1 MATIDLGKIK
11 FNWQGAWSSS
21 TAYVVDDVVESGGN
35 TYVCVAAST
44 NNVPPNAT
52 YWELMAQKGTNGT
65 DADLISISGTV
76 QGDIY
81 YNNGSAI
88 ARLGAG
94 TSGQFLKTLG
104 TGANPAWADAG
115 GGLQSIQTFTANGTY
130 TKPSGINRLKVIV
143 TGGGGGGGG
152 GNPGFNARGGG
163 GAGGTAIKVID
174 ATSIT
179 TETVTVGAAGSA
191 GAGNGSGD
199 GGVGGAGGTSSF
211 GSHCSATGGYG
222 GKDQQNPASGYTR
235 GVGSSGDLNIIG
247 GDGTMFEGGNSGTD
261 EGGSTSGGASF
272 WGGGGM
278 GDGGGGGFQGGTGQA
293 FGSGGGGG
301 QHNGT
306 GSSAGGAGKAGIVYV
321 EEYK

>member
-11 FNWQGAWSSS
+11 FRWRGAYNNS
-21 TAYVVDDVVESGGN
+21 TAYVVDDVVESAGTSYVCILASTGN
-35 TYVCVAAST
+35 T
-44 NNVPPNAT
+44 PPNGT
-52 YWELMAQKGTNGT
+52 YWEVMAQKGTNGT

-130 TKPSGINRLKVIV
+130 TKPTGINRLKVIV

-152 GNPGFNARGGG
+152 GNPGYNARGGG
-163 GAGGTAIKVID
+163 GAGGTAIKIID
-174 ATSIT
+174 ASSIT

-191 GAGNGSGD
+191 GSANGSGD
-199 GGVGGAGGTSSF
+199 GGGGGAGGTSSF

-222 GKDQQNPASGYTR
+222 GTTSVNPTSLTR
-235 GVGSSGDLNIIG
+235 GVGSSGDLNITG
-247 GDGTMFEGGNSGTD
+247 GDGTHYEGGSSSTD
-261 EGGSTSGGASF
+261 EGGSTDGGASF
-272 WGGGGM
+272 WGGGGQ
-278 GDGGGGGFQGGTGQA
+278 GDGGGGSFAGAPGQA

-306 GSSAGGAGKAGIVYV
+306 GSSAGGAGKAGLVYV